1 MNARRARMP
10 LSAAHFVD
18 DGIELVERVK
28 NGDREAFMTLTQR
41 YQKKIYIVAYS
52 FFRNK
57 EDALDIVQDTFL
69 RCYQKI
75 HLFKNGSSFQN
86 WLIQIAKNLCI
97 DHYRKHHSRDNEY
110 NRATGVEEMNLPGES
125 GSDPDR
131 NSDLKAVFDMG
142 LKRLT
147 EKQRL
152 IFVMKH
158 YNGLK
163 YREIA
168 EVMNVAV
175 GTVKSLH
182 FKAVQNLRTHLKPF
196 LGRIG

>member
-1 MNARRARMP
+1 MS
-10 LSAAHFVD
+10 LSVADFDNTAV
-18 DGIELVERVK
+18 ELVEKVK
-28 NGDREAFMTLTQR
+28 NGDREAFMTLTQL
-41 YQKKIYIVAYS
+41 YQKKIFIVAYS

-97 DHYRKHHSRDNEY
+97 DHFRKYHRRDAEY

-125 GSDPDR
+125 GSDPHK
-131 NSDLKAVFDMG
+131 NSDLKAVFDKG
-142 LKRLT
+142 LKRLS

-182 FKAVQNLRTHLKPF
+182 FKAVQNLRTHMKPF

>member
-1 MNARRARMP
+1 MSSTVSEYDRDLHA
-10 LSAAHFVD
+10 
-18 DGIELVERVK
+18 LVEKVR
-28 NGDREAFMTLTQR
+28 NGDREAYMMLIR
-41 YQKKIYIVAYS
+41 LYQKKIFIVAYS

-75 HLFKNGSSFQN
+75 HLFKNGRSFQN
-86 WLIQIAKNLCI
+86 WLIQIAKNLCV
-97 DHYRKHHSRDNEY
+97 DYYRKHHSRESEY
-110 NRATGVEEMNLPGES
+110 KRDVGVEEMNLTADSSPNPHR
-125 GSDPDR
+125 D
-131 NSDLKAVFDMG
+131 SDLKAILDMG
-142 LKRLT
+142 LERLT
-147 EKQRL
+147 EKQRM

-163 YREIA
+163 NREIA
-168 EVMNVAV
+168 EILNVAL

-182 FKAVQNLRTHLKPF
+182 FKAVQNLKTLITPY